1 MKYEKIEMV
10 YKRTSTRKNSKWK
23 IDFTTS
29 KIIDS
34 EQYERVIKSF
44 QQVPE
49 YYEKYEEEYESLKG
63 IKGIKYST
71 IYNLTK
77 REVILIPIED

>member
-10 YKRTSTRKNSKWK
+10 YKRKSTRKNSKWFLE
-23 IDFTTS
+23 FTTS
-29 KIIDS
+29 KMIDE
-34 EQYERVIKSF
+34 EQYNRIMESF

-49 YYEKYEEEYESLKG
+49 YYEKYEEEYKSLKG
-63 IKGIKYST
+63 IKGIKYYT

-77 REVILIPIED
+77 RETVLIPVGD